1 MTQAVSDTLRAAR
14 EAARR
19 HAWTEAL
26 ELYEAAESEQLSAQD
41 LEQLAE
47 AAWWLGRGDLCIA
60 ARERAHAAYL
70 AEGDRR
76 RAGVVALGLAEDH
89 FHRLAGTV
97 GSGWLNSAERLL
109 EEELG
114 SVEHGYLVRTQ
125 AVIAFE
131 GRSDYPAALEL
142 ARQACRIGAETGNRD
157 LQALG
162 LHDQGRILVAMGRV
176 AEGMSLMDEAMVAA
190 VGGGLGPM
198 ATGRIYCNMI
208 GICEKLA
215 DYRRAGEWTEAAR
228 RWCERVGHDSGFPGL
243 CRVHRAEIMRL
254 RGAWAEAEQEA
265 RRACGELTHFLDFTG
280 EAFYEIGQIRLHMGD
295 PAGAEEAFR
304 QAHQLGRDPE
314 PGLALLRLSEG
325 RPGAAAELIEQALA
339 NESLGPLDRARL
351 LPAQVEVSLDL
362 GDLERAAQGGEEL
375 ERIAGEYG
383 SSVLEAAARY
393 ARGRLR
399 LERDEPEAAAQ
410 DLKEAWQLWKEADL
424 PFEAA
429 RARSMLGVAYRRQ
442 GKEEL
447 AELELEAARS
457 AFQHLGAVPE
467 LRRVTDLLGT
477 PAIRGAKTLMFT
489 DMVRST
495 ELIGAIGDE
504 AWEQLIRWHDETLR
518 SLFASHKGRE
528 IDHAGD
534 GFFVAFEDSQAAAD
548 CAKEIQRALAEH
560 RRKTGFAPQVRI
572 GLHAA
577 EVGDSFKGRAV
588 HEAARI
594 GSLAGGGEIL
604 ASRHTVE
611 PLAGLRFS
619 DPRSVDLKG
628 IDRPMEVV
636 AVEWR

>member
-1 MTQAVSDTLRAAR
+1 MTQAVDDTLGAAR

-47 AAWWLGRGDLCIA
+47 AAWWLGRGALCIA
-60 ARERAHAAYL
+60 TRERAHAAYL

-97 GSGWLNSAERLL
+97 GSGWLDRAERLL
-109 EEELG
+109 EDEAG
-114 SVEHGYLVRTQ
+114 SVEHGYLVRTR

-131 GRSDYPAALEL
+131 GRSDYQAALEH
-142 ARQACRIGAETGNRD
+142 ARQACQIGAETGDRD
-157 LQALG
+157 LAALG

-176 AEGMSLMDEAMVAA
+176 AEGMRLMDEAMVAA
-190 VGGGLGPM
+190 VGGELGPM

-228 RWCERVGHDSGFPGL
+228 RWCERVGHNSGFPGL

-254 RGAWAEAEQEA
+254 RGDWAEAEQEA
-265 RRACGELTHFLDFTG
+265 RRACGELADFLDFTG
-280 EAFYEIGQIRLHMGD
+280 EAFYEIGEIRLHMGD
-295 PAGAEEAFR
+295 SAGAEEAFR
-304 QAHQLGRDPE
+304 QAHQLGRDPQ

-325 RPGAAAELIEQALA
+325 KLGPAAELIEQALA
-339 NESLGPLDRARL
+339 GEALGPLDRASL
-351 LPAQVEVSLDL
+351 LPTQVEVSLAL
-362 GDLERAAQGGEEL
+362 GDLERAARGGEEL

-383 SSVLEAAARY
+383 SSALEAAARY
-393 ARGRLR
+393 ARGTLR
-399 LERDEPEAAAQ
+399 LERDEPEAVQ
-410 DLKEAWQLWKEADL
+410 DLKEAWQLSKKADM
-424 PFEAA
+424 PFQAA
-429 RARSMLGVAYRRQ
+429 RARSMLGLAYRRQ

-457 AFQHLGAVPE
+457 AFQQLGAVPE
-467 LRRVTDLLGT
+467 LRRVTNLLGA

-504 AWEQLIRWHDETLR
+504 AWEQLVRWHDETLR
-518 SLFASHKGRE
+518 SLFASHGGRE
-528 IDHAGD
+528 IDDAGD
-534 GFFVAFEDSQAAAD
+534 GFFVSFEDSQAAAD
-548 CAKEIQRALAEH
+548 CAREIQRALAEH
-560 RRKTGFAPQVRI
+560 RRKAGFAPQVRI

-594 GSLAGGGEIL
+594 GSLAEGGEIL

-611 PLAGLRFS
+611 PLPGLQLS
-619 DPRSVDLKG
+619 EPRSVDLKG